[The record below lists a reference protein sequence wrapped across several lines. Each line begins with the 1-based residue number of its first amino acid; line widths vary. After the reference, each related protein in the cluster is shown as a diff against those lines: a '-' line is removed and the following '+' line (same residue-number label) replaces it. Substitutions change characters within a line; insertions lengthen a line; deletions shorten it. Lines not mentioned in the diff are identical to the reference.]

1 MAKMRR
7 IGRRFPDYG
16 WSWPTGSL
24 DQLLKAALLPDGEA
38 ARLCAEG
45 WLDENDIDHVSFREH
60 RLLAAISDR
69 FGRKLAGHAAH
80 PRLVGLQKM
89 LWTKSRMAMREAEPA
104 LKAMADAGCTVM
116 LIKGASRIA
125 LDAAAQ
131 RGRVAH
137 DIDVLVQPQ
146 DMQPAFDVLRDRDWQ
161 IATGVSPQYL
171 RARLASLRSM
181 NFFKGNYGDID
192 LHQLA
197 YDGSQ
202 QSAEDDLAIWRRAT
216 AAKFGDV
223 NVVVPS
229 PADRIA
235 LAIAHGGLDAHTH
248 SDWLVDCTVAIE
260 GGDVDWAIFLDVIAK
275 RSLAVAA
282 AVALSYLALEIGIA
296 VPEAVLAQV
305 VDVADRRGAA
315 RLSSVLQAKPR
326 TDFGALTWLSRG
338 FAKQLRL
345 QRKKGRL
352 KQLEPDVVWRGKSMS
367 AKTAGKP
374 AAFVLSQPLDGP
386 QGDINEVMLDLI
398 VRVVVPP
405 VRRRIEMEINSGD
418 RHVARLRSMALS
430 RSGGER
436 MLRFRGKV
444 KLDRAGRT
452 LMLEA
457 RPSRQFR
464 VWDNERTVATY
475 GALPFQLVSAKF
487 SQLSGNSSQTP

>member
-1 MAKMRR
+1 MAKIRR

-24 DQLLKAALLPDGEA
+24 DQLLKAALLPDEGA
-38 ARLCAEG
+38 ARLCAAG
-45 WLDENDIDHVSFREH
+45 WLNENDIDHVSFREH

-69 FGRKLAGHAAH
+69 FGRKLAGNAAY

-104 LKAMADAGCTVM
+104 LKAMVDAGCTVM

-137 DIDVLVQPQ
+137 DIDMLVRPG
-146 DMQPAFDVLRDRDWQ
+146 DMQPAFDVLRDRGWQ
-161 IATGVSPQYL
+161 IASGVSPQYL
-171 RARLASLRSM
+171 RARLGSLRSM

-202 QSAEDDLAIWRRAT
+202 QNTEDDLAIWRRAV
-216 AAKFGDV
+216 AAQFSDV
-223 NVVVPS
+223 SVVVPS

-260 GGDVDWAIFLDVIAK
+260 GGTVDWTIFLDVIAR

-296 VPEAVLAQV
+296 VPEVVLAKV
-305 VDVADRRGAA
+305 VDMADRPGAA

-352 KQLEPDVVWRGKSMS
+352 KQTEPDIVWRGKSVTK
-367 AKTAGKP
+367 ATGGP
-374 AAFVLSQPLDGP
+374 AAFVLSQILDEP
-386 QGDINEVMLDLI
+386 QGEASEMMLDLI
-398 VRVVVPP
+398 VRIVVPP
-405 VRRRIEMEINSGD
+405 VRRRIEMEINAGD
-418 RHVARLRSMALS
+418 RHVARLRSMAIR

-436 MLRFRGKV
+436 MLSFRGKV
-444 KLDRAGRT
+444 KLERTGRA
-452 LMLEA
+452 LVLEA

-464 VWDNERTVATY
+464 VWDNEQAVATY

-487 SQLSGNSSQTP
+487 SPTG